1 MEAASA
7 RGAETRAIR
16 VDPEREQIPG
26 GFDYVLGLDIL
37 ARVRNPLAVL
47 EKLVSAA
54 RDCLILE
61 IPRYRPDSIGWWGTL
76 TMAAHSALRLPAIT
90 LLPLSR
96 KRGNQQGF
104 RLTSAALTSVLKVL
118 RQDIARIEI
127 CGDEDGEP
135 TLFVVRRRRIGQ
147 LHVLAGVNAVGK
159 SHLLDRLRS
168 GTENDVASQLGIDLS
183 MPWSYST
190 YTHLLDQTQEFFP
203 YLIVQYNITAPAVHG
218 DLYRHTLGLQDLI
231 ETAENTTIT
240 TMWLPA
246 DLQRERY
253 LTDRLPQRAVMDP
266 EVAKKRREAKTR
278 DVTGGRKDSFLKSFQ
293 LPGIRSLHS
302 RKKVDKLLEIY
313 ANDDRFWSMYEEWFS
328 FAKRHANKSFVLLQE
343 PDYRVVPLESWL
355 DEPSMRK
362 SWSSTTITSG

>member
-1 MEAASA
+1 M
-7 RGAETRAIR
+7 R
-16 VDPEREQIPG
+16 VDLEREQIPG
-26 GFDYVLGLDIL
+26 VFDYILGLDIL
-37 ARVRNPLAVL
+37 ARVRNPMAVL
-47 EKLVSAA
+47 DKLVSAT
-54 RDCLILE
+54 RDCFIVE
-61 IPRYRPDSIGWWGTL
+61 IPRCRPDSVGWWGTL

-104 RLTSAALTSVLKVL
+104 RITSTALTSMLKVL

-127 CGDEDGEP
+127 CEDENGEP

-159 SHLLDRLRS
+159 SHLLHRLRS
-168 GTENDVASQLGIDLS
+168 GAENDVASQLGIELS

-231 ETAENTTIT
+231 ETAEDTTIT

-253 LTDRLPQRAVMDP
+253 LTDRLPQSTVMNP
-266 EVAKKRREAKTR
+266 ELAEKRRQSKTR
-278 DVTGGRKDSFLKSFQ
+278 DVAAGRNASLTRSFQ

-302 RKKVDKLLEIY
+302 RKKADKLLEIY
-313 ANDDRFWSMYEEWFS
+313 GNDERFWSMYEDWFG

-343 PDYRVVPLESWL
+343 PDYRVIPLESWL
-355 DEPSMRK
+355 NDPSMWK
-362 SWSSTTITSG
+362 SSTSPANTSG